1 MFRIHSPRCDSTRL
15 RSRSKVIEMEREQVR
30 DGSAR
35 GSAGGSVPESVPES
49 AQAGWSRQGVAP
61 G

>member
-1 MFRIHSPRCDSTRL
+1 MFRIHSLRCDSTRL

-35 GSAGGSVPESVPES
+35 GSVRESESES